1 MEDQNQNFQLFYPHQ
16 ILTEFEKKALNHI
29 EKSDKKRLIGCVIG
43 YRDEYKLIGEEL
55 LIPKQSAPNSNKEG
69 INNVVL
75 SFKLTKELTRQLLL
89 FLKKS
94 MTF

>member
-55 LIPKQSAPNSNKEG
+55 LIPKQSAPNSKKEG
-69 INNVVL
+69 NNNMV
-75 SFKLTKELTRQLLL
+75 L
-89 FLKKS
+89 FLRITKGLDNFCYFKKS
-94 MTF
+94 LTL